1 MTSPLQSKPRKLA
14 LALAAIGATATWH
27 AAHAVVI
34 SEPLPKREAV
44 TEVIVNGDVVIE
56 SETRVGSNAPQSQVE
71 KFAFAGE
78 PGNKREVRIVTSGGT
93 SNVDISTTGGVHDID
108 ALVSKAMAEAFAGG
122 AVSMGRN
129 VKNAPYSAEI
139 ATEKIQTLAD
149 GNQITKRTS
158 SLSYRDS
165 AGRTRQEVRDSS
177 GNVKSIHIH
186 DVVDGARTTLL
197 PATRTATKTT
207 LDRDFS
213 KRIAELKEKAKSMV
227 KDGRATIIE
236 RSNPNEEIVIYRSEG
251 GGEGRKEI
259 REDVQVRVVSAS
271 EGGKHINLPR
281 IDVLKTGDL
290 PPLGDLVR
298 LSPLGSTLG
307 DGKWSSKSTT
317 TSLGVRDFEGVRA
330 EGKST
335 SYSIPAGEIGNKN
348 AIVVSTETWYSPEL
362 QATVYS
368 KHSDPRNGETVYR
381 MTNIKRSEPS
391 ASLFTVPDGYKVTE
405 APGFSYKFRTE
416 RAPDR
421 H

>member
-1 MTSPLQSKPRKLA
+1 
-14 LALAAIGATATWH
+14 
-27 AAHAVVI
+27 
-34 SEPLPKREAV
+34 
-44 TEVIVNGDVVIE
+44 
-56 SETRVGSNAPQSQVE
+56 
-71 KFAFAGE
+71 
-78 PGNKREVRIVTSGGT
+78 
-93 SNVDISTTGGVHDID
+93 
-108 ALVSKAMAEAFAGG
+108 
-122 AVSMGRN
+122 
-129 VKNAPYSAEI
+129 
-139 ATEKIQTLAD
+139 
-149 GNQITKRTS
+149 
-158 SLSYRDS
+158 
-165 AGRTRQEVRDSS
+165 
-177 GNVKSIHIH
+177 
-186 DVVDGARTTLL
+186 VVDGARTTLL